1 VIDQPRYAEWVRL
14 SHRAAK
20 FEKFMTPAIQ
30 GLGKMD
36 AVLTAKDAAYLQLP
50 QRERESFE
58 RSIELTE
65 RFTESYLWV
74 LGAYEIIRT
83 MDQRVRESAGLV
95 DQTGSQLIRDAKHK
109 FERVRIPLAKFEA
122 ARRHS
127 DTDSAVAFPA
137 LNPQHGIA
145 WCVAD
150 NVFVT
155 RRELS
160 ECFMALLRAV

>member
-1 VIDQPRYAEWVRL
+1 
-14 SHRAAK
+14 
-20 FEKFMTPAIQ
+20 MTPGVQ
-30 GLGKMD
+30 GLGKLD
-36 AVLTAKDAAYLQLP
+36 AVFSARDAAYLQLP
-50 QRERESFE
+50 QRERESVE
-58 RSIELTE
+58 RSVELTE
-65 RFTESYLWV
+65 RFTESYPWV

-83 MDQRVRESAGLV
+83 MDQRVRENAGLV
-95 DQTGSQLIRDAKHK
+95 NDETSRLIRDAKHK
-109 FERVRIPLAKFEA
+109 FERVRVPLAKFEA
-122 ARRHS
+122 AKRHS
-127 DTDSAVAFPA
+127 DTDSSVAFPA

>member
-14 SHRAAK
+14 SHRAAR
-20 FEKFMTPAIQ
+20 FEKFMTSAIQ
-30 GLGKMD
+30 GLGKLD
-36 AVLTAKDAAYLQLP
+36 AVLSAKDTAYLQLP
-50 QRERESFE
+50 QQERESIE

-83 MDQRVRESAGLV
+83 MDQRVRENAGLV
-95 DQTGSQLIRDAKHK
+95 NEATCQLIRDAKHK
-109 FERVRIPLAKFEA
+109 FERVRVPLAKFEA
-122 ARRHS
+122 ARCHS
-127 DTDSAVAFPA
+127 DTDSSVAFPA

-150 NVFVT
+150 DVFVT